1 MNQTSYLYAD
11 RISEQLQKN
20 QHDLEGWAKRKAA
33 RKVRVNQLQQEHEAF
48 RKLVNRA
55 VAQPGIKIE
64 D

>member
-1 MNQTSYLYAD
+1 MNQTNYLYAD

-20 QHDLEGWAKRKAA
+20 QQDLEGWAKRKAS

>member
-1 MNQTSYLYAD
+1 MNQTNYLYAD

-20 QHDLEGWAKRKAA
+20 QQDLEGWAKRKAS
-33 RKVRVNQLQQEHEAF
+33 RKVRVNQLQQEHETF

-64 D
+64 N